1 MATFNILHHPQCLT
15 SLTPKNVKH
24 LKKNT
29 ILEPMWLF
37 TFLTVIYEFNLIPIH
52 KLLSETTNQI
62 LATSPMTSPLALL
75 N

>member
-1 MATFNILHHPQCLT
+1 
-15 SLTPKNVKH
+15 
-24 LKKNT
+24 
-29 ILEPMWLF
+29 MWLF